1 MPKRI
6 DLAGQRFGRLVVVRD
21 TGTRTGDGV
30 RWECQCDCGK
40 THVSGSHTLRTG
52 KSKSCGCL
60 KKDTLANRMR
70 VWVERRRDDW
80 KNLKHYTPNG
90 GYVRVGINGS
100 TAKVHRLV
108 MQEHLG
114 RPLQRWEHVHHKN
127 GIRTD
132 NRPENLELK
141 VKPHGAGQDPKDIIK
156 ATTPEEM
163 EVVFK
168 LAQAYAS
175 VIGAQVVWNPPISTP
190 KP

>member
-1 MPKRI
+1 MSEI
-6 DLAGQRFGRLVVVRD
+6 TSAN
-21 TGTRTGDGV
+21 
-30 RWECQCDCGK
+30 
-40 THVSGSHTLRTG
+40 LRNKNTQ
-52 KSKSCGCL
+52 SCGCL
-60 KKDTLANRMR
+60 KRDVHRERFTIPNWRDKKQ
-70 VWVERRRDDW
+70 WVCA
-80 KNLKHYTPNG
+80 G
-90 GYVRVGINGS
+90 GYMKVSVASKATG
-100 TAKVHRLV
+100 VHRLV
-108 MQEHLG
+108 MQEVEG
-114 RPLQRWEHVHHKN
+114 RPLQPWEQVHHKN

-163 EVVFK
+163 KVVFK